1 MFVSYYLYEPKNGSR
16 IREPSYW
23 GDKMKRFTYT
33 LTFLLA
39 LTLIVSGCSKLA
51 EPNWSKLEVISDVEQ
66 FTDGSMYTTAQT
78 QIPEYVKGESKD
90 DSRFTDAIVS
100 LKKPQDIRRILI
112 KRRAEDAVPVDLNVY
127 ILSGKEGEDWKL
139 AKEVRGEEKT
149 DIDVKISS
157 TPAAKIKIKAQRASR
172 TASGKSAIAAKPN
185 AGAGNKQTG
194 RKATGGSLQADRV
207 LREPVKFAEIEI
219 YGISSTPV
227 ATKTEEKKK

>member
-1 MFVSYYLYEPKNGSR
+1 MAHVYVNQAIGR
-16 IREPSYW
+16 
-23 GDKMKRFTYT
+23 DKMKRFSYT
-33 LTFLLA
+33 LAFLLA

-51 EPNWSKLEVISDVEQ
+51 EPNWSKLEVNSDVEQ

-78 QIPEYVKGESKD
+78 QIPEYVKGETKD

-139 AKEVRGEEKT
+139 VNEVRGEEKT
-149 DIDVKISS
+149 DIDIKLSS

-185 AGAGNKQTG
+185 AGAGANKQGG
-194 RKATGGSLQADRV
+194 RKTTGGSLQADRV
-207 LREPVKFAEIEI
+207 LREPVKIAEIEI